1 MSKYAQV
8 LDSLITGIVV
18 LDSKLNIKMINT
30 ASELL
35 MHTSK
40 TKACGKPF
48 KDLILGT
55 ENLIPEL
62 RNAIE
67 KKQPFTRRGIELLL
81 PDQPNVTVDFTVNL
95 LESPKGLL
103 IEIQPLNRLQ
113 NIDKDD
119 QTMVRQETTRRLIK
133 GLAHEV
139 KNPLGGIKGAAQ
151 LLDKELPDPE
161 LKEYT
166 SIIVSEAE
174 RLGLLV
180 DRMLGPNKLTD
191 FKPTNIYEVF
201 ERVIQIV
208 EAENPNRIQWNRD
221 YDPSLPDLESDK
233 DQLIQAI
240 LNIIQNANEAT
251 ANIGN
256 PKITIRIRS
265 ARQFTIGAH
274 RHKIVLKIEIID
286 NGVGIA
292 PEMAERIF
300 FPMITDKPTGSG
312 LGLSIAQTVLA
323 QHQGSIQVES
333 KPGSTKFL
341 IHLPFT
347 QIRSFNAGER
357 Q

>member
-81 PDQPNVTVDFTVNL
+81 PDQPSVTVDFTVNL

-119 QTMVRQETTRRLIK
+119 PVSYTHLTLPTTPY
-133 GLAHEV
+133 V
-139 KNPLGGIKGAAQ
+139 
-151 LLDKELPDPE
+151 
-161 LKEYT
+161 
-166 SIIVSEAE
+166 
-174 RLGLLV
+174 
-180 DRMLGPNKLTD
+180 
-191 FKPTNIYEVF
+191 
-201 ERVIQIV
+201 
-208 EAENPNRIQWNRD
+208 
-221 YDPSLPDLESDK
+221 
-233 DQLIQAI
+233 
-240 LNIIQNANEAT
+240 
-251 ANIGN
+251 
-256 PKITIRIRS
+256 
-265 ARQFTIGAH
+265 
-274 RHKIVLKIEIID
+274 
-286 NGVGIA
+286 
-292 PEMAERIF
+292 
-300 FPMITDKPTGSG
+300 
-312 LGLSIAQTVLA
+312 
-323 QHQGSIQVES
+323 
-333 KPGSTKFL
+333 
-341 IHLPFT
+341 
-347 QIRSFNAGER
+347 
-357 Q
+357 

>member
-81 PDQPNVTVDFTVNL
+81 PDQPSVTVDFTVNL

-191 FKPTNIYEVF
+191 FKSTNIYEVF

-208 EAENPNRIQWNRD
+208 EAENPKRIQWNRD

-240 LNIIQNANEAT
+240 LNIIRNANEAT

-256 PKITIRIRS
+256 PSITIR
-265 ARQFTIGAH
+265 
-274 RHKIVLKIEIID
+274 
-286 NGVGIA
+286 
-292 PEMAERIF
+292 
-300 FPMITDKPTGSG
+300 
-312 LGLSIAQTVLA
+312 
-323 QHQGSIQVES
+323 
-333 KPGSTKFL
+333 
-341 IHLPFT
+341 
-347 QIRSFNAGER
+347 
-357 Q
+357 

>member
-81 PDQPNVTVDFTVNL
+81 PDQPSVTVDFTVNL

-103 IEIQPLNRLQ
+103 IEIQPLNRFQ

-161 LKEYT
+161 LKE
-166 SIIVSEAE
+166 
-174 RLGLLV
+174 
-180 DRMLGPNKLTD
+180 
-191 FKPTNIYEVF
+191 
-201 ERVIQIV
+201 
-208 EAENPNRIQWNRD
+208 
-221 YDPSLPDLESDK
+221 
-233 DQLIQAI
+233 
-240 LNIIQNANEAT
+240 
-251 ANIGN
+251 
-256 PKITIRIRS
+256 
-265 ARQFTIGAH
+265 
-274 RHKIVLKIEIID
+274 
-286 NGVGIA
+286 
-292 PEMAERIF
+292 
-300 FPMITDKPTGSG
+300 
-312 LGLSIAQTVLA
+312 
-323 QHQGSIQVES
+323 
-333 KPGSTKFL
+333 
-341 IHLPFT
+341 
-347 QIRSFNAGER
+347 
-357 Q
+357 